1 MVTVDE
7 FMGKVKVGR
16 KGSKLEPWLGDIK
29 KLKEHGYTQKLIL
42 EFLQLNNVSISQTAL
57 NYFIK
62 TRIDK
67 NERDVGAE
75 NKPLK
80 VKVSSTT
87 PKEVFNVSEDKPKAF
102 NWQTPIAKEDLF

>member
-7 FMGKVKVGR
+7 FMDNAKVGR
-16 KGSKLEPWLGDIK
+16 KGSKLDPWLSDIK

-42 EFLQLNNVSISQTAL
+42 EFLHLNNVSISQTAL

-67 NERDVGAE
+67 NAYGVEIE
-75 NKPLK
+75 SQPLQ
-80 VKVSSTT
+80 VKVSNIM
-87 PKEVFNVSEDKPKAF
+87 PKEVSKLSEDKSKAF